1 MAGAYRAIA
10 RASAMALT
18 YGPVMRPP
26 LEPAGAPRR
35 RTRLLKAA
43 AAMREGMAAAEAI
56 IEDGARESGGAARPE
71 VGAERDLWEYSA
83 EALQG
88 VAQWLEA
95 RTLTGADRR
104 ATGAQAIEKVD
115 RAIRHI
121 HEIDSALKGTWGAY
135 DSERS
140 HMLWL
145 EGLRRRLDE

>member
-1 MAGAYRAIA
+1 
-10 RASAMALT
+10 
-18 YGPVMRPP
+18 
-26 LEPAGAPRR
+26 
-35 RTRLLKAA
+35 
-43 AAMREGMAAAEAI
+43 MAAAEAI

-95 RTLTGADRR
+95 RTLTGAERS

-121 HEIDSALKGTWGAY
+121 HEIDYALKGTWGDY
-135 DSERS
+135 DLERS
-140 HMLWL
+140 HKLWL
-145 EGLRRRLDE
+145 EELRRRLDE